1 MTARGGED
9 PQQRYRRLTATL
21 GEPFY
26 ARTDAVATPAQK
38 AAFKTLDVA
47 AMPRTLAQDIVT
59 EIATTARGNGAPLGG
74 VKVSTA
80 RGWFAARP
88 SGTENV
94 VKVYAESFVDAAHL
108 AAIQAEA
115 QAVVAGLT
123 PPT

>member
-1 MTARGGED
+1 
-9 PQQRYRRLTATL
+9 
-21 GEPFY
+21 
-26 ARTDAVATPAQK
+26 
-38 AAFKTLDVA
+38 
-47 AMPRTLAQDIVT
+47 MPREIATESVT

-94 VKVYAESFVDAAHL
+94 VKVYAESFVGPDHL
-108 AAIQAEA
+108 AALQAAA

-123 PPT
+123 P